1 MAERRMFAKKIIDS
15 DAFLDMPLSAQA
27 LYFHLSMRAD
37 DDGFVDNPKKIMR
50 MINSPTDDIKI
61 LITKN
66 FIIPF
71 DSGIVV
77 IKHWKIHNYIQKD
90 RYHETIYLKEKQSL
104 KLLETKEYSGVD
116 TECIQHVSN
125 MDTQVRL
132 GKVRLGKV
140 RLGKAS
146 EEKEV
151 EIEKDPP
158 PASSG
163 TIVPSEASPP
173 NKGGNPSSL
182 DRQRSL
188 NKEGESVEQGES
200 LPNKG
205 KTRKGLPLKNV
216 CRDENLSPV
225 WLTEKEYN
233 KLRNLFGRRML
244 EDSIESLAAYI
255 TSRGKRY
262 KNHYAALR
270 NWLKRETEKQPL
282 SPEDEFIA
290 NLPPAGNYDL

>member
-1 MAERRMFAKKIIDS
+1 MNDILRSLSERPVAYYPIHAEIMGCVSGGVFLSQLMYWFSKKDKFYKTDADIREETKLSEWELRKAKTALKNTGFISVSVEGIPAKTWYKIDWQKYAKALQ
-15 DAFLDMPLSAQA
+15 DAKNHQTSSEALSKLGQRPSQNSNRGPL
-27 LYFHLSMRAD
+27 
-37 DDGFVDNPKKIMR
+37 K
-50 MINSPTDDIKI
+50 T
-61 LITKN
+61 ITKTT
-66 FIIPF
+66 PKTT
-71 DSGIVV
+71 S
-77 IKHWKIHNYIQKD
+77 
-90 RYHETIYLKEKQSL
+90 ETNN
-104 KLLETKEYSGVD
+104 T
-116 TECIQHVSN
+116 
-125 MDTQVRL
+125 
-132 GKVRLGKV
+132 
-140 RLGKAS
+140 
-146 EEKEV
+146 
-151 EIEKDPP
+151 P